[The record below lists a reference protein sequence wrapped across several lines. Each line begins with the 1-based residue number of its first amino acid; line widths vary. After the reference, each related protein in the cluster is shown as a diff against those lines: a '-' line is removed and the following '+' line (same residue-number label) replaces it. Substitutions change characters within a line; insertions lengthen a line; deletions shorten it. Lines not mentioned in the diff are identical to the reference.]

1 MHLAKLQEP
10 EDLITGLPDFAA
22 CNNEG
27 ASKMRVLIVEDDR
40 HQRERC
46 IALVQS
52 QGHSTEWAVDGVEGL
67 EKAESFRP
75 DLILT
80 DLRMPRLDGF
90 EFLKALREAGNPA
103 QTIVLTA
110 FGSVEMALQVVHD
123 LGGFWFLEK
132 PVDGRSLQVLLE
144 RAAAHGKLKTEVV
157 ELRRQLSFQG
167 SIGEMVGK
175 SKQMKGI
182 FALIRQAAPSSA
194 PVLVTGESGTGKE
207 LVARGLHS
215 LSRRAD
221 QAFIAINCA
230 AIPETLVESE
240 LFGHEKGAF
249 TGAVDRRI
257 GCMEQ
262 AHGGTLFLDEV
273 AEMPMA
279 MQAKLLR
286 VVEDYTLRRL
296 GGRQEIQADFRL
308 IAATN
313 RDPIQ
318 AIAEHRLREDLY
330 YRINVFHIELPPL
343 RERRGDIEAIALS
356 LLSRLNTKHE
366 TRVIGFDPA
375 TLEILEKQPWPG
387 NIRQLRNVV
396 ERAVIIAG
404 EGMVQPLHLWLPNL
418 TQANEESSMPVEPA
432 GEKGADID
440 VKVRVGHT
448 IDEAERKL
456 IEATLEFA
464 RNNKTRCAG
473 MLGISAKTLH
483 AKINQYRGA

>member
-1 MHLAKLQEP
+1 
-10 EDLITGLPDFAA
+10 
-22 CNNEG
+22 
-27 ASKMRVLIVEDDR
+27 MRVLIVEDDR

-46 IALVQS
+46 VALVQS
-52 QGHSTEWAVDGVEGL
+52 QGHATEWASDGVEGL
-67 EKAESFRP
+67 AKAESFRP

-80 DLRMPRLDGF
+80 DLRMPRMDGF

-167 SIGEMVGK
+167 SIGEMVGT
-175 SKQMKGI
+175 SARMKEI
-182 FALIRQAAPSSA
+182 FGLIRQAAPSNA

-221 QAFIAINCA
+221 QPFIAINCA
-230 AIPETLVESE
+230 SIPETLVESE

-249 TGAVDRRI
+249 TGAVERRI

-262 AHGGTLFLDEV
+262 AHGGTLFLDEIG
-273 AEMPMA
+273 EMPLA
-279 MQAKLLR
+279 VQAKLLR
-286 VVEDYTLRRL
+286 VVEEFTLRRL
-296 GGRQEIQADFRL
+296 GGKQEVAVDFRL

-313 RDPIQ
+313 REPLQ
-318 AIAEHRLREDLY
+318 AIAEHHLREDLY
-330 YRINVFHIELPPL
+330 YRINVFHLELPPL
-343 RERRGDIEAIALS
+343 RERREDIEAIAIS
-356 LLSRLNTKHE
+356 MLSRLNAKHE
-366 TRVIGFDPA
+366 TRVVGIHADA
-375 TLEILEKQPWPG
+375 LRLLLEQAWPG

-404 EGMVQPLHLWLPNL
+404 EGLVHAHHLWLPSADVPGEA
-418 TQANEESSMPVEPA
+418 ANEAVIAPPFEVGVDCPV
-432 GEKGADID
+432 D
-440 VKVRVGHT
+440 VRVGNT
-448 IDEAERKL
+448 IEEAERKL
-456 IEATLEFA
+456 IEATLAFA
-464 RNNKTRCAG
+464 HNNKTRSAG
-473 MLGISAKTLH
+473 ILGISAKTLH
-483 AKINQYRGA
+483 AKINQYKMI

>member
-1 MHLAKLQEP
+1 
-10 EDLITGLPDFAA
+10 
-22 CNNEG
+22 
-27 ASKMRVLIVEDDR
+27 MRVLIVEDDR
-40 HQRERC
+40 NQRERC
-46 IALVQS
+46 VALVEA
-52 QGHSTEWAVDGVEGL
+52 QGHETQSAVDGAEGL
-67 EKAESFRP
+67 EKAAKFRP
-75 DLILT
+75 DLIVT
-80 DLRMPRLDGF
+80 DLRMPKVDGF

-175 SKQMKGI
+175 SRAMQRI
-182 FALIRQAAPSSA
+182 FGLIRQAAPSNA

-221 QAFIAINCA
+221 QPFIAINCA
-230 AIPETLVESE
+230 AIPDSLVESE

-249 TGAVDRRI
+249 TGAVERRI

-262 AHGGTLFLDEV
+262 AHGGTLFLDEIG
-273 AEMPMA
+273 EMPLA
-279 MQAKLLR
+279 VQAKLLR
-286 VVEDYTLRRL
+286 VVEELTLRRL
-296 GGRQEIQADFRL
+296 GGKQEIAVDFRL

-313 RDPIQ
+313 REPLR
-318 AIAEHRLREDLY
+318 AIAEQRLREDLY

-343 RERRGDIEAIALS
+343 RERREDIEAIANS
-356 LLSRLNTKHE
+356 MLSRLNAKHE
-366 TRVIGFDPA
+366 TRVVGLDDEA
-375 TLEILEKQPWPG
+375 LRLLGEQPWPG

-404 EGMVQPLHLWLPNL
+404 EGLVQAHHLWLP
-418 TQANEESSMPVEPA
+418 AAEVA
-432 GEKGADID
+432 GEPESETVVAPPFVAGVDCLVD
-440 VKVRVGHT
+440 VRVGNT
-448 IDEAERKL
+448 IEEGERKL
-456 IEATLEFA
+456 IEATLTFA
-464 RNNKTRCAG
+464 NNNKTRSAG
-473 MLGISAKTLH
+473 ILGISAKTLH
-483 AKINQYRGA
+483 AKINQYKAI